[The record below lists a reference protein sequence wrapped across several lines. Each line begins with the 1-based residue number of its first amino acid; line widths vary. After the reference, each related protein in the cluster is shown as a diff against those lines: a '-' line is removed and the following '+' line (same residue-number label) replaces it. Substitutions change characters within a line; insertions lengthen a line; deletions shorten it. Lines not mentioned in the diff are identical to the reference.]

1 MKKKFL
7 NIASGIVAKP
17 KTWYAMAMKEN
28 GEKAKLEIFLYDEIG
43 GWGISASY
51 FVNELLSHNSVEDI
65 DLHLNCPGG
74 DVTEGIAIFNVLKT
88 HKAKKTVIVDA
99 MAASIASVIA
109 MAGDKIQMYDTSVM
123 MIHKPWT
130 FTMGNADQLRKDAE
144 VLDVMQ
150 KCIVNAYKT
159 KVKDLSDADLEKL
172 MADETWMDAEEAVTY
187 GFADEVIKSEQAEP
201 EKKTE
206 NRISEHFKQ
215 YSESKIFA
223 QFKNV
228 PEKIKAMIN
237 GVPKGG
243 TGKAPDMI
251 LKISDNIINPKK
263 EDVKMTPEQLKALK
277 DKAATGDKAAQDQLK
292 VYLDAIGA
300 EIKQP
305 VTIDAKDIAEKAAKS
320 ERDRQSNIRACAKI
334 LGLKDELVE
343 KAVNEGTSY
352 QDFNVLA
359 IENMKT
365 TQQTVGVDVKIKID
379 EKDKYLN
386 MVNSSFEDIAQIPT
400 ADEKVKTERLNARK
414 SGAPRGILAF
424 ARMELEHAGVKNV
437 SGMTNDDVA
446 RRILNQA
453 AQGTGDFTNVLADT
467 MNKSLQKGMMED
479 PGTFRMWTRTESVP
493 DFRQHKNIALSNFS
507 DVEVIAEGAPFKLG
521 SFKDKKEVG
530 TLQTHGKGYTLTRQA
545 IINDDLGAFTRIPAA
560 IGASVERKKN
570 ATLYDL
576 LAVDNIAGQL
586 MTEDGLRL
594 FNATATTG
602 HGNYVAHGSGGAPSA
617 TTIGAGRKA
626 MTTRKL
632 IAPDPT
638 SKAQYTGSAGNPQFI
653 IAGPSL
659 RDTIEQIVYTG
670 FMIAGAAAS
679 AGAGQV
685 GIYNPYGPTGQ
696 SKLIPVI
703 EPYLVNSD
711 SGVDAGWYM
720 AAAQNRIDTA
730 ILLLLNGQ
738 EAPTFR
744 SENSRINEAL
754 GISYDIYLDWA
765 WYFGD
770 WRGMYYNNGN

>member
-17 KTWYAMAMKEN
+17 KTWYAMSMKET
-28 GEKAKLEIFLYDEIG
+28 GETSKNLDVFLYDEIG
-43 GWGISASY
+43 CWGVSASY
-51 FVNELLSHNSVEDI
+51 FVNELMAHNSIEEI
-65 DLHLNCPGG
+65 TLHLNCPGG
-74 DVTEGIAIFNVLKT
+74 DVTDGIAIFNVLKS

-109 MAGDKIQMYDTSVM
+109 MAGDKVCMYDTSVM
-123 MIHKPWT
+123 MIHKPWA

-144 VLDVMQ
+144 VLDIMQ
-150 KCIVNAYKT
+150 KCIVNSYKT

-187 GFADEVIKSEQAEP
+187 GFADEIIKTEKVEP
-201 EKKTE
+201 EEKAE

-228 PEKIKAMIN
+228 PEKIKAMIT
-237 GVPKGG
+237 KGG
-243 TGKAPDMI
+243 NGNQSNVP

-277 DKAATGDKAAQDQLK
+277 DKAIAGDKASQDQLK
-292 VYLDAIGA
+292 AYLDAIGA
-300 EIKQP
+300 EIKTP
-305 VTIDAKDIAEKAAKS
+305 EVIDAKAIAEKAAKA
-320 ERDRQSNIRACAKI
+320 ERDRQSNIRASAKM
-334 LGLKDELVE
+334 LGVKDELIE
-343 KAVNEGTSY
+343 KAVNDGTSY
-352 QDFNVLA
+352 QDFNTLA
-359 IENMKT
+359 IEAMKS
-365 TQQTVGVDVKIKID
+365 TQQTVTTAVKVTVE

-400 ADEKVKTERLNARK
+400 TDEKKKTERVNAR
-414 SGAPRGILAF
+414 SAGAPRGILAF
-424 ARMELEHAGVKNV
+424 ARLELERAGVKNV
-437 SGMTNDDVA
+437 MGMTNDDVA
-446 RRILNQA
+446 RRILNQV

-479 PGTFRMWTRTESVP
+479 PGTYRMWTRSESVP
-493 DFRQHKNIALSNFS
+493 DFKQHKNIALSNFS
-507 DVEVIAEGAPFKLG
+507 DVEVIAEGAPFKMG

-530 TLQTHGKGYTLTRQA
+530 TLQTHGKAYTLSRQA

-586 MTEDGLRL
+586 MTEDSLRL
-594 FNATATTG
+594 FDATATTG
-602 HGNYVAHGSGGAPSA
+602 HGNYVAHGSGAAPSA
-617 TTIGAGRKA
+617 TTIGAGRKV

-632 IAPDPT
+632 IAPDPV

-711 SGVDAGWYM
+711 SGVDAGWYL

-744 SENSRINEAL
+744 SENSRVSEAL